1 MAYIFSI
8 RNNIWIIINI
18 IIFSVFIMWQFI
30 MGFGAGIYIGTKYDC
45 KPSIDFIKDCI
56 KKSIPEEAI
65 PKEKD
70 DK

>member
-1 MAYIFSI
+1 
-8 RNNIWIIINI
+8 
-18 IIFSVFIMWQFI
+18 MWQFI

-65 PKEKD
+65 PKEKNN
-70 DK
+70 K